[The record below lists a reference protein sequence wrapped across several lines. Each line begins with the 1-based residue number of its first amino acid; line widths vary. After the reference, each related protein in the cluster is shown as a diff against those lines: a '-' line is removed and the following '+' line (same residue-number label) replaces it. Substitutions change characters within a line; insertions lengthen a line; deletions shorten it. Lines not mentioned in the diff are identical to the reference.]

1 MSISKEKAVK
11 DPKMVAALKLL
22 KKLQDKH
29 SGVVE
34 TSDLPEEFRSLL
46 VTTGFLRQVSKGWYV
61 CSNPK
66 DAPGDSTSWFASF
79 WPFLSGYLHKRFGKR
94 YCLNPEAS
102 LLLQTGST
110 VIPRQVTA
118 VTKESGNSI
127 LNLLFETSLLIYA
140 DERRVPKS
148 RIEVQGLQVLP
159 LPEALCRV
167 QPRFFVSNSREIEIA
182 LAQIRDVSELLST
195 LLADEGMPTAAGRLA
210 GALAQAGRRDEADRI
225 VKTMTNAGY
234 KVLVTNPYAEI
245 AGFVPTIGVTRERSP
260 YVLRLKSMWA
270 GWRDDVLSIF
280 PQAPGVPIDAEQY
293 LQQVQDR
300 YVADAYNS
308 LSIEGYQ
315 VTDALIERVAK
326 NGWRPE
332 DNEEDKESRDA
343 MAARGYFLA
352 FQSVKQTIR
361 AALSGE
367 NVGKAVRRDH
377 HDWHGELFAPA
388 VALGIIK
395 KHQLA
400 GYRTGPVFIKNSQHT
415 PLPRD
420 ALLDSMEALFDL
432 VIEEP
437 EPAVRAVLGHHLFV
451 FVHPYFDGN
460 GRLGRFLMNTMLASG
475 GYPWT
480 VIRMKRRAKYMAA
493 LEDAS
498 VKGDIK
504 PFAQFMLDEMNDWT
518 TEKG

>member
-1 MSISKEKAVK
+1 MSIEKEKAVK

-34 TSDLPEEFRSLL
+34 TSDLPEESRSLL

-66 DAPGDSTSWFASF
+66 DGPGDSTSWFASF
-79 WPFLSGYLHKRFGKR
+79 WPFLSGYLRKRFGKR

-118 VTKESGNSI
+118 VTMESGNSV
-127 LNLLFETSLLIYA
+127 LNLLFDTSLLVYE

-148 RIEVQGLQVLP
+148 RIEVQGLQVLS

-182 LAQIRDVSELLST
+182 IAQIRDVSELLST
-195 LLADEGMPTAAGRLA
+195 LLAEDGLKAPAGRLA
-210 GALAQAGRRDEADRI
+210 GALAQAGRQDEADRI
-225 VKTMTNAGY
+225 VKTMANAGY
-234 KVLVTNPYAEI
+234 KVLVTNPYSEI
-245 AGFVPTIGVTRERSP
+245 DGFVPTIGATRERSP
-260 YVLRLKSMWA
+260 YVLRLKSMWS
-270 GWRDDVLSIF
+270 GWRNDVLSIF
-280 PQAPGVPIDAEQY
+280 PQAPGMPADADSY

-300 YVADAYNS
+300 YVTDAYNS

-326 NGWRPE
+326 NGWAPEENPE
-332 DNEEDKESRDA
+332 DNGSKDA
-343 MAARGYFLA
+343 MAARGYYQA
-352 FQSVKQTIR
+352 FQSVQQTIK
-361 AALSGE
+361 AVLGGE
-367 NVGKAVRRDH
+367 NVGKAVKRDH
-377 HDWHGELFAPA
+377 HEWHSELFAPA

-420 ALLDSMEALFDL
+420 AILDAMEALFDMI
-432 VIEEP
+432 IEEP

-451 FVHPYFDGN
+451 FIHPYFDGN

-480 VIRMKRRAKYMAA
+480 VIRMKSRTRYMAA
-493 LEDAS
+493 LEEAS

-504 PFAQFMLDEMNDWT
+504 PFAQFVLDEMNDWAP
-518 TEKG
+518 EKA

>member
-1 MSISKEKAVK
+1 MK

-22 KKLQDKH
+22 KKLQDKNN
-29 SGVVE
+29 GVVE
-34 TSDLPEEFRSLL
+34 TNDLPEESRSLL

-66 DAPGDSTSWFASF
+66 DGPGDSTSWFASF
-79 WPFLSGYLHKRFGKR
+79 WPFLSGYLRKRFGKR

-118 VTKESGNSI
+118 VSKESGTSV
-127 LNLLFETSLLIYA
+127 LPLLFDTSLLVYQ
-140 DERRVPKS
+140 EEQRVPKT
-148 RIEVQGLQVLP
+148 RIEVHGLQVLP

-167 QPRFFVSNSREIEIA
+167 QPKFFVSNPREIEIA
-182 LAQIRDVSELLST
+182 IAQIRDVSELLST
-195 LLADEGMPTAAGRLA
+195 LLSEDGLKAAAGRMA
-210 GALAQAGRRDEADRI
+210 GALVRAGRADEADRI
-225 VKTMTNAGY
+225 VRTMGNAGF
-234 KVLVTNPYAEI
+234 KVLKVDPYAGI
-245 AGFVPTIGVTRERSP
+245 ADFVPTIGATRERSP

-270 GWRDDVLSIF
+270 GWRKDVLAIF
-280 PQAPGVPIDAEQY
+280 PPAPGMPADAEGY

-326 NGWRPE
+326 NGWSPE
-332 DNEEDKESRDA
+332 DNEEDKASRDA
-343 MAARGYFLA
+343 MAARGYFQA
-352 FQSVKQTIR
+352 FQAVKQTIR
-361 AALSGE
+361 AVLSGE
-367 NVGKAVRRDH
+367 NVGQAVKREH

-388 VALGIIK
+388 VTLGIIQ

-400 GYRTGPVFIKNSQHT
+400 GYRTGPVFIRNSQHT

-420 ALLDSMEALFDL
+420 AILDTMEALFDL
-432 VIEEP
+432 LIEEP

-480 VIRMKRRAKYMAA
+480 VIRMKSRTRYMAA
-493 LEDAS
+493 LEEAS
-498 VKGDIK
+498 VRGDIK
-504 PFAQFMLDEMNDWT
+504 PFAQFVLDEMNDWT
-518 TEKG
+518 PEKT

>member
-1 MSISKEKAVK
+1 MSIEKEKAVK

-34 TSDLPEEFRSLL
+34 TSDLPEESRSLL

-66 DAPGDSTSWFASF
+66 DGPGDSTSWFASF
-79 WPFLSGYLHKRFGKR
+79 WPFLSGYLRKRFGKR

-118 VTKESGNSI
+118 VTMESGNSV
-127 LNLLFETSLLIYA
+127 LNLLFDTSLLVYE

-148 RIEVQGLQVLP
+148 RIEVQGLQVLS

-182 LAQIRDVSELLST
+182 IAQIRDVSELLST
-195 LLADEGMPTAAGRLA
+195 LLAEDGLKAPAGRLA
-210 GALAQAGRRDEADRI
+210 GALAQAGRQDEADRI
-225 VKTMTNAGY
+225 VKTMANAGY
-234 KVLVTNPYAEI
+234 KVLVTNPYSEI
-245 AGFVPTIGVTRERSP
+245 DGFVPTIGATRERSP
-260 YVLRLKSMWA
+260 YVLRLKSMWS
-270 GWRDDVLSIF
+270 GWRNDVLSIF
-280 PQAPGVPIDAEQY
+280 PQAPGMPADADSY

-300 YVADAYNS
+300 YVTDAYNS

-326 NGWRPE
+326 NGWAPEENPE
-332 DNEEDKESRDA
+332 DKGSKDA
-343 MAARGYFLA
+343 MAARGYYQA
-352 FQSVKQTIR
+352 FQSVQQTIK
-361 AALSGE
+361 AVLGGE
-367 NVGKAVRRDH
+367 NVGKAVKRDH
-377 HDWHGELFAPA
+377 HEWHSELFAPA

-420 ALLDSMEALFDL
+420 AILDAMEALFDMI
-432 VIEEP
+432 IEEP

-451 FVHPYFDGN
+451 FIHPYFDGN

-480 VIRMKRRAKYMAA
+480 VIRMKSRTRYMAA
-493 LEDAS
+493 LEEAS

-504 PFAQFMLDEMNDWT
+504 PFAQFVLDEMNDWAP
-518 TEKG
+518 EKA